1 MTSPSEAK
9 LEILA
14 DPEALSRRVAD
25 WMLELATAKDGVFA
39 VALSGGSTPRRLYE
53 HLAGPPYRDVF
64 PWSRTHWFWG
74 DERFVP
80 HDDALSNYR
89 MVREAL
95 LSRAPIP
102 AINIHPIPTEGI
114 SPEAA
119 ASAYERELK
128 SFYGAERLDPARP
141 LFDVNLLGLGPDG
154 HTASLFP
161 GTAVLAER
169 DRWVAAVIGAKS
181 EARITLTYPALESSR
196 HAAFLVAGKREARRS
211 STGFAVA
218 TTACQRRIFVRPA
231 RCGSLAMSR
240 QRRSS
245 RDDDRP
251 HRMGQSRDESN
262 SAHQCHRNSDQ
273 NLRRSSLV
281 IV

>member
-1 MTSPSEAK
+1 MTPSARAK

-14 DPEALSRRVAD
+14 DPTALSRRVAD
-25 WMLELATAKDGVFA
+25 WLLEAATATDGIFA
-39 VALSGGSTPRRLYE
+39 VALSGGSTPRSLYRL
-53 HLAGPPYRDVF
+53 LAEPPYRDTF

-89 MVREAL
+89 MVRESL

-102 AINIHPIPTEGI
+102 AVNVHPIPTEGV

-119 ASAYERELK
+119 ASAYERTLK

-141 LFDVNLLGLGPDG
+141 LFDVTLLGLGPDG

-169 DRWVAAVIGAKS
+169 DRWVAAVADAKS
-181 EARITLTYPALESSR
+181 ETRITLTYPALESSR
-196 HAAFLVAGKREARRS
+196 NAGFLGAGEEK
-211 STGFAVA
+211 
-218 TTACQRRIFVRPA
+218 
-231 RCGSLAMSR
+231 
-240 QRRSS
+240 
-245 RDDDRP
+245 
-251 HRMGQSRDESN
+251 
-262 SAHQCHRNSDQ
+262 
-273 NLRRSSLV
+273 
-281 IV
+281 